1 MSMQE
6 VNNMAYRTFNMVFK
20 SALDSEM
27 FLANKIIQAS
37 FKYEIKE
44 DVTHP
49 LFTRKKNPY
58 EDVFANKEEFIN
70 KINQANNG

>member
-1 MSMQE
+1 MQE
-6 VNNMAYRTFNMVFK
+6 INNMAYRTFNMVFK

-44 DVTHP
+44 DVSHP

-58 EDVFANKEEFIN
+58 EDIFGNKEEFIN

>member
-1 MSMQE
+1 
-6 VNNMAYRTFNMVFK
+6 
-20 SALDSEM
+20 M

-58 EDVFANKEEFIN
+58 EDIFADKEEFIN